1 LFCRIDLM
9 PAELERWRS
18 TGYRLAEAVPFDMF
32 PGTDEIEVMA
42 LFTPAT
48 IPSGNRTSEPTHTP
62 HR

>member
-1 LFCRIDLM
+1 M